1 MSNEPLIVVDSVNR
15 YYGSRHALHNIS
27 FAARNGEVT
36 GFLGPNGAG
45 KSSLMQIIC
54 GVMAATSGKVFIA
67 GYNIFHDPLLAKANI
82 GYLPE
87 QLPLYP
93 ECSVDEYLKYC
104 ARLRKITSNE
114 IKQKIEISKEKCG
127 LEKVGNRIIGN
138 LSKGYQQ
145 RVGFAQAIVHSPQ
158 ILILDEPGSG
168 LDPTQIADMR
178 ELISKL
184 GKDHCVILSTHILT
198 EAQSICDRIL
208 ILNSGKIVLDQSM
221 QNLTKNNVNQGV
233 IVAFKNP
240 PATLETIIKLVGIT
254 DANKIGENR
263 FQLSG
268 NQDLIITSISEAASL
283 NHWGLIELIKVA
295 ESLEQIYLQL
305 TKANSET

>member
-1 MSNEPLIVVDSVNR
+1 MSDEPLIVVDNVNR
-15 YYGSRHALHNIS
+15 YYGSHHALNDIS
-27 FAARNGEVT
+27 FAAINGEVT

-54 GVMAATSGKVFIA
+54 GVMAATSGNVFIA
-67 GYNIFHDPLLAKANI
+67 GYNIVHDPLLAKSNI

-87 QLPLYP
+87 QLPLYQ

-104 ARLRKITSNE
+104 ARLRKISSNE
-114 IKQKIEISKEKCG
+114 IKQKIEISKERCG
-127 LEKVGNRIIGN
+127 LEKIGNRTIGN

-168 LDPTQIADMR
+168 LDPSQIADMR
-178 ELISKL
+178 ELISDL

-208 ILNSGKIVLDQSM
+208 IFNSGKIVLDQSM
-221 QNLTKNNVNQGV
+221 QDLNQKNVNQGI
-233 IVAFKNP
+233 IVDFKNP
-240 PATLETIIKLVGIT
+240 AGPLEAILKLKGIT
-254 DANKIGENR
+254 DAIKIGENR

-268 NQDLIITSISEAASL
+268 NQDLIITSITEAASQ
-283 NHWGLIELIKVA
+283 NHWGLIELIKGSG
-295 ESLEQIYLQL
+295 SLEKIYLQL
-305 TKANSET
+305 TKATSEI